1 MTSVSVYLLK
11 VNLLLSVLYLFYF
24 LFLCKETFV
33 KANRVYFLSGIV
45 VSLTLPFF
53 TYTKVVMVKAVPF
66 LDVTRF
72 TSVEEGVLPVQN
84 FWDSLTAEQIA
95 LGLYVVVVFVLML
108 RLVKRI
114 YNLVQYLKS
123 LPQSPFDKNTLIDS
137 DTKEAYSFWKWIILP
152 QNEQVAAN
160 SDIIIAHEAIHV
172 KQRHTIDV
180 LIINVLKNIL
190 WFNPLLILMQKAISL
205 NLEYIVDQEISKKFD
220 VYQYQMTLIQFE
232 KAKTQPFALVNSFA
246 FPSLKKRVLML
257 NTQKSPIMK
266 KLKFVLTAP
275 ILAAFFLSFQ
285 IKVKAEV
292 LSAIQTEY
300 KNVTSKELVVQNDT
314 LADGKEVLTLHK
326 AELEAQQKELEMM
339 HKELEI
345 QQQELEKMHEELKV
359 QKEELVEK
367 QSKTTALSRVETE
380 KRKAEIKLRRTEA
393 EQQRTEVKARLA
405 ELKAEREKEFAN
417 RKAEMTVRKK
427 EMESRRAEAE
437 QQRTEIKAKHAEWN
451 ENRKLANGTIVR
463 KADGSVE
470 IISDD
475 EVLEITYNEDG
486 KNTFKTKGKSSTWTI
501 VSHYPPVSTSG
512 KALFVDG
519 KKTSWDE
526 FEKVKPDDLGH
537 MQIITGEKAVE
548 KYGESG
554 TNGIIE
560 VTTKNK

>member
-1 MTSVSVYLLK
+1 MTSISVYLLK

-24 LFLCKETFV
+24 LFLRKETFV
-33 KANRVYFLSGIV
+33 KANRIYFLSGIV
-45 VSLTLPFF
+45 VSLVLPFF
-53 TYTKVVMVKAVPF
+53 TYSKVIMVKAVPF

-72 TSVEEGVLPVQN
+72 TSVEAGVLPVQN
-84 FWDSLTAEQIA
+84 FWNLLNAEQIA
-95 LGLYVVVVFVLML
+95 LVLYAVVVFVLML

-152 QNEQVAAN
+152 QNKQVVAN

-180 LIINVLKNIL
+180 LIINVLKNIF
-190 WFNPLLILMQKAISL
+190 WFNPVLILMQKAINL

-232 KAKTQPFALVNSFA
+232 KVKTQPFALVNSFA

-300 KNVTSKELVVQNDT
+300 ENVITKELVVQNDT
-314 LADGKEVLTLHK
+314 LADGEETLTRQK
-326 AELEAQQKELEMM
+326 AELKAQRKELALMQ
-339 HKELEI
+339 KELEI
-345 QQQELEKMHEELKV
+345 QQQKLEKLREELKV
-359 QKEELVEK
+359 QKEELAEK
-367 QSKTTALSRVETE
+367 QSKTAVLSRVETE
-380 KRKAEIKLRRTEA
+380 NRKAEITAHKKEMESRRAEA

-405 ELKAEREKEFAN
+405 ELKAQREKELAN
-417 RKAEMTVRKK
+417 RKAEITARKK

-437 QQRTEIKAKHAEWN
+437 Q
-451 ENRKLANGTIVR
+451 
-463 KADGSVE
+463 
-470 IISDD
+470 
-475 EVLEITYNEDG
+475 
-486 KNTFKTKGKSSTWTI
+486 
-501 VSHYPPVSTSG
+501 
-512 KALFVDG
+512 
-519 KKTSWDE
+519 
-526 FEKVKPDDLGH
+526 
-537 MQIITGEKAVE
+537 
-548 KYGESG
+548 
-554 TNGIIE
+554 
-560 VTTKNK
+560 